1 MRFTLPR
8 KLYRVGPALQHL
20 FVGRAQIVAPRSSRT
35 DISSVAELALER
47 YELLL
52 VRAGVRCQ
60 CRCVPA
66 QYAVKTDSRLAARC
80 AATASIG
87 AAVIHFAVTPMHWKD
102 WLPSGL
108 FFASIAV
115 FQLVW
120 GFIAWSRP
128 TMVVLVAGILGNAG
142 SAALWVLS
150 RTAGAPFGP
159 NAGQPEAVEAAGICV
174 LLLQCYVVMGAGW
187 ALTRRYRT
195 DEVPGYGR
203 ALVLL
208 GANTVMVGAVTV
220 GLASGLQGHHHHHGS
235 ATEAEQEPIHS
246 TQMDGHSHHADP
258 VVPAATQPSTAPV
271 PVESGRPVTDMNL
284 KTGGDQPNADG
295 HQHHH
300 DD

>member
-1 MRFTLPR
+1 M
-8 KLYRVGPALQHL
+8 
-20 FVGRAQIVAPRSSRT
+20 
-35 DISSVAELALER
+35 
-47 YELLL
+47 
-52 VRAGVRCQ
+52 
-60 CRCVPA
+60 PA

-128 TMVVLVAGILGNAG
+128 TMVVLIAGILGNAG

-195 DEVPGYGR
+195 HEIPGYGR

-220 GLASGLQGHHHHHGS
+220 ALASGLQGHHHHHGS

-246 TQMDGHSHHADP
+246 THMDGHSHHADP
-258 VVPAATQPSTAPV
+258 VVPAGSGSTQPSPAPV

-284 KTGGDQPNADG
+284 NTGGDQPSADG